1 MEVAAA
7 GVDCMYPLA
16 YEYSH
21 NAKNYGKNGD
31 MRFAGGFSL
40 YSSLGAAAIS
50 SCYIVLI
57 FHLTSYIFVYFCLPI
72 Y

>member
-21 NAKNYGKNGD
+21 NAHQYGKNGD
-31 MRFAGGFSL
+31 MRFAGGSL
-40 YSSLGAAAIS
+40 FTL
-50 SCYIVLI
+50 
-57 FHLTSYIFVYFCLPI
+57 HCLFNRA
-72 Y
+72 